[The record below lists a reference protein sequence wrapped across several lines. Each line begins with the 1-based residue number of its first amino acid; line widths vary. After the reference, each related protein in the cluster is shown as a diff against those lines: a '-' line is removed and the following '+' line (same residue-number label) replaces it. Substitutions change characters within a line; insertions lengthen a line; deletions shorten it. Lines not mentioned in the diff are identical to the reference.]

1 MPHHVIL
8 WLQFS
13 RDLFLLPKTEW
24 NKFDLQPQFFVD
36 LPNWNPLS
44 LSVFQ
49 HLSYCNF
56 HNFWKCI
63 LKKNPSL
70 PPPPLPFVFI
80 HFVERNVNGELRCL
94 WVSVKVAHCELSFP
108 SEASATFSAALPWL
122 SATAKGLLQIYPSGG
137 FRPVFSFV
145 LGFLFC
151 SLLFPLFFTQNR
163 FFKNFTLGQFLIT
176 SWYFYCI

>member
-1 MPHHVIL
+1 MPHHGIF

-13 RDLFLLPKTEW
+13 KDLFLLPKIEW

-44 LSVFQ
+44 LSAFQ

-56 HNFWKCI
+56 CNFWKCI

-70 PPPPLPFVFI
+70 PPPPFPFVFI
-80 HFVERNVNGELRCL
+80 HFVERNVNGELQCL
-94 WVSVKVAHCELSFP
+94 WVSVKVAHCELFFP

-122 SATAKGLLQIYPSGG
+122 IAAAKGLPQIYPSGG

-145 LGFLFC
+145 LGFLV
-151 SLLFPLFFTQNR
+151 LFFVVS
-163 FFKNFTLGQFLIT
+163 FI
-176 SWYFYCI
+176 FYTKQIF